1 MMAIQML
8 TPQAKEAYE
17 QGRKAAVDG
26 LPSSDNPY
34 VSHRVRGLC
43 KLWQQGWQ
51 HGSMVTRI
59 EESEHDDTIIDE

>member
-1 MMAIQML
+1 MTAQPML

-17 QGRKAAVDG
+17 QGRKAGADG

-43 KLWQQGWQ
+43 KLWHKGWQQG
-51 HGSMVTRI
+51 GL
-59 EESEHDDTIIDE
+59 ESVLETDSIDIDDE

>member
-1 MMAIQML
+1 MKSPIML

-51 HGSMVTRI
+51 HGRLVTHMD
-59 EESEHDDTIIDE
+59 EQDTAGELE

>member
-1 MMAIQML
+1 ML

-17 QGRKAAVDG
+17 QGRKAGVDG

-43 KLWQQGWQ
+43 KLWHQGWQ
-51 HGSMVTRI
+51 HGGMVTRI
-59 EESEHDDTIIDE
+59 EESEPDEELE

>member
-1 MMAIQML
+1 MMAIQMV

-34 VSHRVRGLC
+34 VSYRVRGLC
-43 KLWQQGWQ
+43 KLWHQGWQ
-51 HGSMVTRI
+51 HGCSVTRI
-59 EESEHDDTIIDE
+59 EESEPDEELE